1 VPTNKHKQT
10 LEEMGPKEGTGAAGQ
25 AQQQKKS
32 QEQDREQKVLWM
44 GGSWVVEWVVV
55 GWVVVGWWC
64 KCQS

>member
-32 QEQDREQKVLWM
+32 QEQDREQKVLRQ
-44 GGSWVVEWVVV
+44 GGGKQITESSMCVN
-55 GWVVVGWWC
+55 
-64 KCQS
+64 